1 MTNNVNIIVFTLV
14 AVFGYGIA
22 VLLTRYIPFE
32 YTPIPVGLLYLS
44 VLIIT
49 YYFLPS
55 HGKVEGF
62 KAKDA
67 YNRPIPHYDSYHQD
81 GYSGNNLFEVT
92 PAKKC
97 CLFPNEPGCENISQ
111 EEKDCVCCKGCG
123 DTPGSSFVGRPVF
136 FDYTPESNS
145 NWEWTRCKDKDKQSV
160 CASSPLTPPVL

>member
-1 MTNNVNIIVFTLV
+1 MSNNVNIILFTLI

-32 YTPIPVGLLYLS
+32 YMPIPAGLIYIS
-44 VLIIT
+44 ALIIA

-62 KAKDA
+62 KHNDSNLMP
-67 YNRPIPHYDSYHQD
+67 YYDSYHQD

-111 EEKDCVCCKGCG
+111 EEKDCVCCTSCG
-123 DTPGSSFVGRPVF
+123 DVPGTSFNGRPVLF
-136 FDYTPESNS
+136 EYTPESNS
-145 NWEWTRCKDKDKQSV
+145 NWEWTRCKEKDNQCG
-160 CASSPLTPPVL
+160 CASAPLTPAVL